1 MWIFSCLK
9 IKSFFLKKVGVEA
22 QERNPMGKNILKEK
36 ETRECHQENR
46 WEKNQQRVISRKS
59 KEEGRYGAKEDQQW

>member
-1 MWIFSCLK
+1 M
-9 IKSFFLKKVGVEA
+9 GVEA